1 MSQSVLKQL
10 QIPAARDED
19 EPDSNNTDSL
29 SEDAQAGDIR
39 PDQVEGRQFGE
50 LEDVEGEYEI
60 EDDSPVV
67 SGTNGHGTMAII
79 TADGEAVVADTNIA
93 LDEEGLGMT
102 GRQFHR
108 AHVRGGAEYEE
119 EPEEEE
125 DVDASSSSSHAEFP
139 CESENPDRW
148 IEEHLIEGDMF
159 ESSEEASEIEDEP
172 ETEIRANLV
181 ADATHNRSVRRR
193 IAYNREMRA
202 GRLKMSPQRLNR
214 KLRGFEFGG
223 FESFDIEMSISTRTL
238 LSALYMIETH
248 GRQT

>member
-1 MSQSVLKQL
+1 MRQMLATFVL
-10 QIPAARDED
+10 E
-19 EPDSNNTDSL
+19 EN
-29 SEDAQAGDIR
+29 EEE
-39 PDQVEGRQFGE
+39 V
-50 LEDVEGEYEI
+50 EI
-60 EDDSPVV
+60 EEDSPVV
-67 SGTNGHGTMAII
+67 SGTNAHGTLAVLN
-79 TADGEAVVADTNIA
+79 AEGEAVVADAAIA
-93 LDEEGLGMT
+93 LDET
-102 GRQFHR
+102 GRQFYR
-108 AHVRGGAEYEE
+108 AHVRGGVEYEE
-119 EPEEEE
+119 EQEEEE
-125 DVDASSSSSHAEFP
+125 DVDASSSSHAEFP
-139 CESENPDRW
+139 WESEDPDRW
-148 IEEHLIEGDMF
+148 IEEHLIEGDIF